1 MSMDLEA
8 LLQAFKATV
17 GKPVMSDA
25 EFGETFRQMMASL
38 VRFDYVVVFAYRGKE
53 RPIDLYSTFDPK
65 EHIIFVTLYQ
75 AGPYLLDPFYH
86 TARARRS
93 GVFRMRELVPDRFFS
108 SEYYR
113 TYYVQTGLA
122 EEIGFFVEQDDDITV
137 VLSLM
142 RREATGVFPPAEIA
156 LLKKAE
162 PLVTRLT
169 QHYFAGLAE
178 RFDGQAQSSK
188 RRTRKRGED
197 KADIQPADA
206 VWQDL
211 NLTSRETAIVDL
223 VLQGHSSESV
233 GLKLNISTGTV
244 KVHRRNVYRKLGI
257 SSQTQ
262 LLAIYLKAF
271 GGLSQ

>member
-1 MSMDLEA
+1 MSTDLEV
-8 LLQAFKATV
+8 LFRAFNATI
-17 GKPVMSDA
+17 GQPTMTDA
-25 EFGETFRQMMASL
+25 EFGETFLQMMAAL

-65 EHIIFVTLYQ
+65 EHVIFVTLYQ

-86 TARARRS
+86 TARERRA
-93 GVFRMRELVPDRFFS
+93 GVFRMRELAPDRFFS

-122 EEIGFFVEQDDDITV
+122 EEIGFFVAAEDDIMI

-142 RREATGVFPPAEIA
+142 RREQTGPFSAAEFA
-156 LLKKAE
+156 LLKTAE
-162 PLVTRLT
+162 PLIASMVR
-169 QHYFAGLAE
+169 HYWFGLAP
-178 RFDGQAQSSK
+178 RFDARLNSK
-188 RRTRKRGED
+188 AHNRRKPGASGTSL
-197 KADIQPADA
+197 QPAET
-206 VWQDL
+206 VWRDL

-223 VLQGHSSESV
+223 VLQGHSSESI
-233 GLKLNISTGTV
+233 GLRLNISTGTV

-262 LLAIYLKAF
+262 LLAIYLRNLA
-271 GGLSQ
+271 